1 MSSEIVQM
9 TVNRPSQALQVM
21 SEIVQNTTSNQ
32 TNAASNHNQKKLQMT
47 TLHILQTMLCILLP
61 AFPDAFPSAFPDA
74 FQNTY
79 QSSCRPPFTVAIF
92 TRNTVSE
99 PRAQVLRLSY
109 SLTEG

>member
-1 MSSEIVQM
+1 MLHQ
-9 TVNRPSQALQVM
+9 
-21 SEIVQNTTSNQ
+21 TT
-32 TNAASNHNQKKLQMT
+32 TRKKLQMT